1 MRRLIIV
8 GAGDFGREV
17 YSWAEQAA
25 REQGGEWEVAGF
37 LDDNPKVLDP
47 YQFPKGVLAGVS
59 DYQPAEG
66 DVFAMGLSQPK
77 HKLRVAAQLESRGA
91 RFVNVVHPTVTL
103 ARDVVLGRGCVLCPN
118 VVVSCN
124 ATVGNFVLVN
134 CAATI
139 GHDTKIG
146 DGCTISSH
154 ADVMGFA
161 RLETG
166 AFLGSHSA
174 VLPKV
179 VVGEGSV
186 VGAGSVAMFKIRAGV
201 TVLGVPAKIVE
212 F

>member
-1 MRRLIIV
+1 MIRLIIV

-17 YSWAEQAA
+17 FSWAEQTA
-25 REQGGEWEVAGF
+25 REQGEWDVAGF
-37 LDDNPKVLDP
+37 LDDNPKALAA
-47 YQFPKGVLAGVS
+47 YQYPKGVLAGIS

-66 DVFAMGLSQPK
+66 DLFAMGLAQPK
-77 HKLRVAAQLESRGA
+77 DKLRVAAQLEGRGA
-91 RFVNVVHPTVTL
+91 RFVSVVHPSVTL
-103 ARDVVLGRGCVLCPN
+103 ARDVVVGRGCVLCPN
-118 VVVSCN
+118 AVVSCN
-124 ATVGNFVLVN
+124 ATIGNFVSIN

-139 GHDTKIG
+139 GHDTHIG

-154 ADVMGFA
+154 ADLMGFA
-161 RLETG
+161 RLEAG
-166 AFLGSHSA
+166 VFLGSHAA

-186 VGAGSVAMFKIRAGV
+186 VGAGSAAMFKIRAGV